1 MDFYDGSFFKHGSSN
16 HHIIIVMFNN
26 RVCYEEFLVV
36 YLNFAHLMP
45 VFLPVF
51 RPCCCSTCACIFTK
65 MSPMKNKS
73 HCIDAYIL
81 MLLLALYCIYCAPTP
96 FLCTLHSSQVMLLH
110 CYKMGSHLGTLVPMG
125 NFLGPLSILD

>member
-96 FLCTLHSSQVMLLH
+96 FLYTLHSPKS
-110 CYKMGSHLGTLVPMG
+110 SRAATLFG
-125 NFLGPLSILD
+125 NFSQHRRGGTSQFPKLL